1 MVGPF
6 FELEKGERK
15 TKKNMNKYLFDKM
28 VDSWYQ
34 SIPLVYGHTRSS
46 LPKFEN
52 IRGQLTSLVE
62 PLDETEVTHQDSTK
76 VRQNAKK
83 PKKPLQESNK
93 DFYDNSKKY
102 RHRYS
107 KN

>member
-1 MVGPF
+1 
-6 FELEKGERK
+6 
-15 TKKNMNKYLFDKM
+15 MNKYLFDKM

-76 VRQNAKK
+76 G
-83 PKKPLQESNK
+83 
-93 DFYDNSKKY
+93 D
-102 RHRYS
+102 
-107 KN
+107 